1 MKKVSIQ
8 DIAVELGLSKGTVSL
23 VLNGKAKESRISDA
37 TRRRVLNLA
46 NDLGYQ
52 PNEIAR
58 SLSTG
63 KTKCI
68 GVVVTDISNEFYG
81 YLTLYIQ
88 LQAKKYGYSV
98 MVANSNE
105 NLDDF
110 GKSIVTFL
118 NKQTDGIILVAVD
131 GGELFAKKILDRHVP
146 MVQIDR
152 YYPEVQS
159 SYVIVD
165 NYWASYKAVESL
177 INRGCKRIAYINY
190 AIAQKT
196 LQDRA
201 RGCIDALKRYRLLD
215 DDLIKTIDFIDQEKY
230 LSQAFYDLKHYR
242 EKVDAIFFCSRRAFI
257 SGLKYI
263 YEMDIKVP
271 DDLLLLCFDK
281 MDFFP
286 LINMPINYIEQPIKE
301 MAEKAVDILVQ
312 QIDVPN
318 SEQHVILKTKL
329 CNQ

>member
-1 MKKVSIQ
+1 MRKVSIQ
-8 DIAVELGLSKGTVSL
+8 DIAIELGLSKGTVSL
-23 VLNGKAKESRISDA
+23 VLNGKAKEGRISDA
-37 TRRRVLNLA
+37 TCKKVLKLA
-46 NDLGYQ
+46 TDLGYQ

-88 LQAKKYGYSV
+88 QQAKRYGYSV
-98 MVANSNE
+98 MIANSNE

-110 GKSIVTFL
+110 SKSIVTFL

-131 GGELFAKKILDRHVP
+131 GGENFARKILDSHVP

-152 YYPEVQS
+152 YYPEIQS

-177 INRGCKRIAYINY
+177 INRGCKKVAYINY
-190 AIAQKT
+190 TIVQKT

-201 RGCIDALKRYRLLD
+201 QGYIDVLKCYRLLD
-215 DDLIKTIDFIDQEKY
+215 DNLIKTIDFIDQEKTLY
-230 LSQAFYDLKHYR
+230 QAFYDLKHYH
-242 EKVDAIFFCSRRAFI
+242 EKVDAIFFCSRRAFM

-301 MAEKAVDILVQ
+301 MAEKAVDILVR
-312 QIDVPN
+312 QIDVP
-318 SEQHVILKTKL
+318 SSKQQIILKTKL